1 MTARPTDH
9 ADGGPMVDR
18 HRDVASRRHA
28 PRCPVC
34 TVPVDP
40 GTLRVYEGGAFFH
53 ASCRSL
59 QITRAALQQHDAGD
73 GGPTADAID
82 TMGDSPESERRAIL
96 STCPICHESATVVR
110 GIADAAWYA
119 VDGCACAG
127 YIVAAEVLE
136 WRLSRLTAA
145 ERAELVAT
153 LQGFRAMGRD
163 AWLNTADGSISGR
176 LVIRTHSPHR

>member
-1 MTARPTDH
+1 M
-9 ADGGPMVDR
+9 GDR
-18 HRDVASRRHA
+18 EGDVESRRHA

-40 GTLRVYEGGAFFH
+40 GTLRVYEGGEFFH
-53 ASCRSL
+53 ASCRSR
-59 QITRAALQQHDAGD
+59 QMTRAALQRHDAGD
-73 GGPTADAID
+73 GGPTVDASG
-82 TMGDSPESERRAIL
+82 TTGGSPESERPAIL

-110 GIADAAWYA
+110 GLADAAWYA

-127 YIVAAEVLE
+127 YVVAADVLE

-145 ERAELVAT
+145 ERADLVAT

-163 AWLNTADGSISGR
+163 AWLSTGDGSISGR
-176 LVIRTHSPHR
+176 LVIRTQSPRRS